1 MKIKGGETV
10 TNIRQL
16 SGRQKAAILLIA
28 LGPQQSADIF
38 KHLSD
43 EEIEELTLEIA
54 NIRMVSPEE
63 KQKILEDFYQ
73 LCLAQEYISE
83 GGINYAKD
91 VLERALGS
99 QKAVDIINRLTASL
113 QVRPFEFIRKA
124 DPNQLLNYIQNEH
137 PQTIALI
144 LSYLKPSQAGQIMSS
159 LSDKKQ
165 AEVAKRIATMDR
177 TSPEIIKEVE
187 RVLESK
193 FSTMVS
199 QDFTSAGGIESIV
212 SILNSVDRGTEK
224 RIMEELEAQ
233 DPELSEEIR
242 KRMFVFEDIVTL
254 DSRSIQRIIRE
265 IDNNQWAVALKAASD
280 EVKEVIFSNMSKRL
294 AEMIKEDMEFMGPVR
309 LKDIED
315 AQQNIVNVIRRLE
328 DEGEIVTPR
337 EGDEIIV

>member
-1 MKIKGGETV
+1 MSKLQ
-10 TNIRQL
+10 QL
-16 SGRQKAAILLIA
+16 TGKEKAAILLIT
-28 LGPQQSADIF
+28 LGPQKSAEIF
-38 KHLSD
+38 KHLND

-63 KQKILEDFYQ
+63 KEKVLEDFYQ

-99 QKAVDIINRLTASL
+99 QKAIDIINKLTASL

-144 LSYLKPSQAGQIMSS
+144 LSYLKPSQAGQILSS
-159 LSDKKQ
+159 LPQDKQ

-177 TSPEIIKEVE
+177 TSPDIIKEIE
-187 RVLESK
+187 RVLENK
-193 FSTMVS
+193 FSNLVT
-199 QDFTSAGGIESIV
+199 QDYTSVGGIETIV
-212 SILNSVDRGTEK
+212 SILNTVDRGTEK
-224 RIMEELEAQ
+224 HIMEELETQ
-233 DPELSEEIR
+233 DAELSEEIR
-242 KRMFVFEDIVTL
+242 RRMFVFEDIVTL

-265 IDNNQWAVALKAASD
+265 IDNNQWAIALKSASE
-280 EVKEVIFSNMSKRL
+280 EVKQVIFANMSKRL

-309 LKDIED
+309 LKDIEE
-315 AQQNIVNVIRRLE
+315 AQQNIVNVIRKLE
-328 DEGEIVTPR
+328 EEGEIVTPR
-337 EGDEIIV
+337 GGDEIVV